1 MNKDALIAELAKRH
15 QLVIN
20 PKDPILIVYTMIEI
34 LNEDLKR
41 ERRNELDD
49 FRSDIEE
56 IYNRLE
62 LRSNETVQNF
72 IDQNKEKIKQIIMEI
87 IHQTEGTINEKIN
100 NFNIEFEKKIKE
112 SQVSLE
118 AKIAIYGQVQ
128 ILSCILILILS
139 IILLVF

>member
-15 QLVIN
+15 KLVIN

-118 AKIAIYGQVQ
+118 AKIALSGQVQ